1 MCPYQP
7 KHTKGNTNIKK
18 IKHIY
23 VTGVNRS
30 GHTTLWNKIEEDP
43 DINSAMMGEEQFMLP
58 WDIEKHNHTEML
70 RNKFIDRV
78 NQLIEWSPKCDT
90 HLDMGNYWL
99 PHTPWLIEKFDAQIH
114 IIKRNKDDVIDGFM
128 QKFEDHVDWDVVQ
141 KFITTDM
148 NATNWEI
155 SYPTYERNPD
165 ISLQEN
171 YRIHTGKYYDEFY
184 EIAAEFKRTYPANVH
199 WHASEYLIEGDNYK
213 NIFKF

>member
-1 MCPYQP
+1 M
-7 KHTKGNTNIKK
+7 KGNTNMKK
-18 IKHIY
+18 LKYIY

-30 GHTTLWNKIEEDP
+30 GHTTLWNKIKDDP
-43 DINSAMMGEEQFMLP
+43 DINSWMMGDEQFMLP
-58 WDIEKHNHTEML
+58 WDVEKHNHTEML

-78 NQLIEWSPKCDT
+78 NQMIESCPECDT

-99 PHTPWLIEKFDAQIH
+99 PHTPWLIEKLDAQIH

-128 QKFEDHVDWDVVQ
+128 QKFEDNEEWDVAN

-155 SYPTYERNPD
+155 SYPKYERNPN

>member
-128 QKFEDHVDWDVVQ
+128 QKFEEHVEWDVAN
-141 KFITTDM
+141 KFRTTDM
-148 NATNWEI
+148 SATNWEI
-155 SYPTYERNPD
+155 CYPTYEIHPD
-165 ISLQEN
+165 IGLQEN

-184 EIAAEFKRTYPANVH
+184 EIAAEFKRTHPANVH